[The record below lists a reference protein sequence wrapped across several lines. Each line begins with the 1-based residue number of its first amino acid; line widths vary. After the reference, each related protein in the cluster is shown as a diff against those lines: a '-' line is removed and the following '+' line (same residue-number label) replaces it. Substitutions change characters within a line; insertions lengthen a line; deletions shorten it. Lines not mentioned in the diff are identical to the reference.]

1 MSRAGLGAAPAAAQL
16 SPQQKAETAFRGGE
30 IIPGQLWPASFV
42 SDISIVHL
50 CLLFSNS
57 WLLLMGR
64 KVTGTQ

>member
-1 MSRAGLGAAPAAAQL
+1 MSRAGLGAPPAAAQL
-16 SPQQKAETAFRGGE
+16 SPNRETAFREGE

-50 CLLFSNS
+50 CLLFTNS
-57 WLLLMGR
+57 WLLMMGR